1 MPQIVEINGSQNG
14 GTKNGAVE
22 HSEGFKNI
30 QHTHASSATSLVKSF
45 KVVHTEFTWTIKDYS
60 HHEVGKAAL
69 ISPAFYTE
77 PKEDGEKMR
86 WYLNCYVGCNSD
98 KASPEHV
105 SVFLSQTPNMV
116 IEYPPRNWEVE
127 LYIVRAGG
135 YKVKKNY
142 GSTFC
147 EKAYLQKNKESL
159 LPENTL
165 TVHCVFKTT
174 TDISTEPDPKTTP
187 TADLAITTVNKNLFA
202 DFSSA
207 LNNGKFSDVILVSGG
222 QKFRVHKGILAS
234 RSPVFDQLFK
244 KATVDGTSEVTID
257 DVSPIVL
264 WEFLRYIYTGDIV
277 NLEIRVEDLF
287 VVADK
292 YDVPTLADITETHM
306 IHNLT
311 IENVSRCLI
320 LGHNHKKAEL
330 KKYSMK
336 FIAENGDQVIQD
348 AEWKKVEAKYP
359 MLVVEAFRLVFR
371 MPVAKSNVP
380 AIENKGANGTKTAA

>member
-1 MPQIVEINGSQNG
+1 MPQIVEINGQANG
-14 GTKNGAVE
+14 GTKNGVVE

-30 QHTHASSATSLVKSF
+30 QHTHASSATTLVKSY
-45 KVVHTEFTWTIKDYS
+45 KVVCTEFTWTIKDYS

-116 IEYPPRNWEVE
+116 IEYPPRNWEVD

-135 YKVKKNY
+135 YRVKKNY

-147 EKAYLQKNKESL
+147 EKAYLQKNSESL
-159 LPENTL
+159 LPDNTL
-165 TVHCVFKTT
+165 TIHCIFKTT
-174 TDISTEPDPKTTP
+174 TDISTEPDPATSP
-187 TADLAITTVNKNLFA
+187 TADLAITTVNKNLFT

-207 LNNGKFSDVILVSGG
+207 LNNGKFSDVILVCGG

-234 RSPVFDQLFK
+234 RSPVFDQMFK
-244 KATVDGTSEVTID
+244 KATVDGTNEVTVD

-264 WEFLRYIYTGDIV
+264 WEFLRFLYTGDIV
-277 NLEIRVEDLF
+277 NLDIRVEELF

-292 YDVPTLADITETHM
+292 FDVPTLTDVTETHM

-320 LGHNHKKAEL
+320 LGHNHNKSEL
-330 KKYSMK
+330 KKHSMK
-336 FIAENGDQVIQD
+336 FIAENGDQVIKD

-371 MPVAKSNVP
+371 MPLASKSNVP
-380 AIENKGANGTKTAA
+380 AIES

>member
-14 GTKNGAVE
+14 GTKSGVVE
-22 HSEGFKNI
+22 HTEGFKNI
-30 QHTHASSATSLVKSF
+30 QHTHATSATALVKSF
-45 KVVHTEFTWTIKDYS
+45 KVVHSEFTWVIKDYS
-60 HHEVGKAAL
+60 HHEVSKAAL
-69 ISPAFYTE
+69 ISPPFYTE
-77 PKEDGEKMR
+77 PKEDGKMR

-147 EKAYLQKNKESL
+147 EKAYLQKNTESL
-159 LPENTL
+159 LPDNTL
-165 TVHCVFKTT
+165 TIHCLFKTT
-174 TDISTEPDPKTTP
+174 TDISTDPDPKTSP

-244 KATVDGTSEVTID
+244 KATVEGTSEVTID

-264 WEFLRYIYTGDIV
+264 WEFLRYLYTGDIV
-277 NLEIRVEDLF
+277 NLDIRVEDLF

-292 YDVPTLADITETHM
+292 YDVPTLTDVCEKYLMQNLSMKTAPRVLTLAHALNREDLKNNALVYIKS
-306 IHNLT
+306 HNHHPVMWSKLVG
-311 IENVSRCLI
+311 NSKALKLI
-320 LGHNHKKAEL
+320 LGK
-330 KKYSMK
+330 
-336 FIAENGDQVIQD
+336 
-348 AEWKKVEAKYP
+348 
-359 MLVVEAFRLVFR
+359 
-371 MPVAKSNVP
+371 P
-380 AIENKGANGTKTAA
+380 ACTRPSSPLDN

>member
-1 MPQIVEINGSQNG
+1 MPQIVEINGHANG
-14 GTKNGAVE
+14 GTKNGVVE

-30 QHTHASSATSLVKSF
+30 QHTHASSATALVKSF
-45 KVVHTEFTWTIKDYS
+45 KVVCTEFTWTIKDYT

-135 YKVKKNY
+135 YRVKKNY

-147 EKAYLQKNKESL
+147 EKSYLQKNSESL
-159 LPENTL
+159 LPDNTL
-165 TVHCVFKTT
+165 TIHCIFRTT

-187 TADLAITTVNKNLFA
+187 TADLAITTVNKNLFT

-207 LNNGKFSDVILVSGG
+207 LNNGKFSDVILVCGG

-234 RSPVFDQLFK
+234 RSPVFDQMFK
-244 KATVDGTSEVTID
+244 KATVEGTNEVTVD

-264 WEFLRYIYTGDIV
+264 WEFLRFLYTGDIV
-277 NLEIRVEDLF
+277 NLDIRVEELF

-292 YDVPTLADITETHM
+292 YDVPTLTDICEKRLMQKLSMKNATRV
-306 IHNLT
+306 LT
-311 IENVSRCLI
+311 LAHEYDRE
-320 LGHNHKKAEL
+320 EL
-330 KKYSMK
+330 KSRALAFIKSRNHHPVMWSKLVGNSKAIKLVWDKYSCT
-336 FIAENGDQVIQD
+336 
-348 AEWKKVEAKYP
+348 
-359 MLVVEAFRLVFR
+359 R
-371 MPVAKSNVP
+371 P
-380 AIENKGANGTKTAA
+380 ASPLDN